1 MKGKDFSPVHVR
13 TRKIAQ
19 GKETIYL
26 DIVMDGMR
34 KKEYLGLY
42 LVPENTRADKIAN
55 RATMRIAEEIKAKR
69 LVELIAKQYW
79 IDAGYDAGAAV
90 IPFVPAGVSK
100 VVKGGTKVAKG
111 LGEVSSTRKGLKN
124 ADAIAE
130 GRKFEADEL
139 KRAIGDGKNVSSQTR
154 LFPKME
160 RETLRVIELMRI
172 S

>member
-1 MKGKDFSPVHVR
+1 MHLSHEILIMMKCKDCIPVHVR

-19 GKETIYL
+19 GKMSVYL
-26 DIVMDGMR
+26 DIVKDGAR
-34 KKEYLGLY
+34 IRENLGLY
-42 LVPENTRADKIAN
+42 LVPEKTRADKAIN

-69 LVELIAKQYW
+69 LVELIAKEYW

-130 GRKFEADEL
+130 G
-139 KRAIGDGKNVSSQTR
+139 
-154 LFPKME
+154 
-160 RETLRVIELMRI
+160 
-172 S
+172 

>member
-1 MKGKDFSPVHVR
+1 
-13 TRKIAQ
+13 
-19 GKETIYL
+19 
-26 DIVMDGMR
+26 MDGMR
-34 KKEYLGLY
+34 KKEYLGLC

-69 LVELIAKQYW
+69 LIELIAKQYW

-130 GRKFEADEL
+130 G
-139 KRAIGDGKNVSSQTR
+139 
-154 LFPKME
+154 
-160 RETLRVIELMRI
+160 
-172 S
+172 

>member
-1 MKGKDFSPVHVR
+1 MKCKDCIPVHVR

-19 GKETIYL
+19 GKMSVYL
-26 DIVMDGMR
+26 DIVKDGAR
-34 KKEYLGLY
+34 IRENLGLY
-42 LVPENTRADKIAN
+42 LVPEKTRADKAIN

-69 LVELIAKQYW
+69 LVELIAKEYR

-111 LGEVSSTRKGLKN
+111 LGEVSSIRKGLKN

-130 GRKFEADEL
+130 G
-139 KRAIGDGKNVSSQTR
+139 
-154 LFPKME
+154 
-160 RETLRVIELMRI
+160 
-172 S
+172 

>member
-1 MKGKDFSPVHVR
+1 MHLSHEILIMMKCKDCIPVHVR

-19 GKETIYL
+19 GKMSVYL
-26 DIVMDGMR
+26 DIVKDGAR
-34 KKEYLGLY
+34 IRENLGLY
-42 LVPENTRADKIAN
+42 LVPEKTRADKAIN

-69 LVELIAKQYW
+69 LIELIAKQYW

-130 GRKFEADEL
+130 G
-139 KRAIGDGKNVSSQTR
+139 
-154 LFPKME
+154 
-160 RETLRVIELMRI
+160 
-172 S
+172 